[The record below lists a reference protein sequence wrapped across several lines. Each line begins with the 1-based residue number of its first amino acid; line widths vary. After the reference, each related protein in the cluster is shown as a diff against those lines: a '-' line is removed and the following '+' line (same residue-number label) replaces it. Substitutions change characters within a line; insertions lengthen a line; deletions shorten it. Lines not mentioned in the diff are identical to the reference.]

1 MNKAI
6 EKRIFTE
13 SKFKFNDLAMEIFRF
28 QLENCPVFRKW
39 NELNK
44 STPASKPDEI
54 SFLPVSFF
62 KEQRIY
68 SNPQQPELIFESSST
83 TGQTPSRHFVARAD
97 TYKESFNK
105 CFEQFF
111 GKASGYSWLCL
122 LPGYLE
128 RENSSLVY
136 MARHFI
142 DDGLEGSGFY
152 LNDPTG
158 LIQQLESNEK
168 AGRKTMLLGVTFAL
182 LELGKV
188 YNGKPLKNT
197 SIMETGGM
205 KGRGP
210 ELTRSEVH
218 EILTDRFGVESICSE
233 YGMTELLSQ
242 AYSTGKGRFHCP
254 DHMRVLIQ
262 DSSDPGTFLGTGKT
276 GKICIIDLANVYSC
290 SFIATD
296 DLGRMHDDGSFEVLG
311 RHDQSETRGCNLMAF

>member
-1 MNKAI
+1 
-6 EKRIFTE
+6 
-13 SKFKFNDLAMEIFRF
+13 MEIFRF

-39 NELNK
+39 NELNQ
-44 STPASKPDEI
+44 SLEATEPDEI

-62 KEQRIY
+62 KQQRIY
-68 SNPQQPELIFESSST
+68 AHSMQPELIFESSST
-83 TGQTPSRHFVARAD
+83 TGQVPSKHYVAVAD
-97 TYKESFNK
+97 VYKESFTIS
-105 CFEQFF
+105 FEKFF
-111 GKASGYSWLCL
+111 GKASEYSWLCL

-128 RENSSLVY
+128 RSNSSLVY
-136 MARHFI
+136 MAKHFV
-142 DDGLEGSGFY
+142 DHGSRGSGFY
-152 LNDPTG
+152 LNNQES
-158 LIQQLESNEK
+158 LIAQLESNEK

-188 YNGKPLKNT
+188 YNGQSLKNT

-210 ELTRSEVH
+210 ELTRLEVH
-218 EILTDRFGVESICSE
+218 EILTNRFGVESICSE

-242 AYSTGKGRFHCP
+242 AYSKGKGRFHCP

-262 DSSDPGTFLGTGKT
+262 DSSDPGTFLDTGKT
-276 GKICIIDLANVYSC
+276 GKICIIDLANVNSC

-296 DLGRMHDDGSFEVLG
+296 DLGRTHADGSFEVLG